1 MTKLL
6 EDAIA
11 EARKLPESEQ
21 DTLAEAVFAHIASS
35 DVSYRLTDEQV
46 EEVKR
51 RQQSLREGTSRFATD
66 EEMQALWKKCGL

>member
-11 EARKLPESEQ
+11 QARELPENEQ
-21 DTLAEAVFAHIASS
+21 DQIAEALFAHMAGAEF
-35 DVSYRLTDEQV
+35 RLTDDQV

-51 RQQSLREGTSRFATD
+51 RQRELREGKTRFATE
-66 EEMQALWKKCGL
+66 EEMDALWKQCEP

>member
-11 EARKLPESEQ
+11 QARKLPETEQ
-21 DTLAEAVFAHIASS
+21 DAVAEALFAHIAGS
-35 DVSYRLTDEQV
+35 DVSYRLSDEQV

-51 RQQSLREGTSRFATD
+51 RQQALREGKSHFASD
-66 EEMQALWKKCGL
+66 EEMDALWKKCGL

>member
-11 EARKLPESEQ
+11 QARELPEDEQ
-21 DTLAEAVFAHIASS
+21 DQIAEALFAHMRGAEF
-35 DVSYRLTDEQV
+35 RLTDDQV

-51 RQQSLREGTSRFATD
+51 RQQNLREGKTRFATD
-66 EEMQALWKKCGL
+66 EEMDALWKKCEL

>member
-11 EARKLPESEQ
+11 QARELPADEQ
-21 DTLAEAVFAHIASS
+21 DLIAEALFAHMAGAEF
-35 DVSYRLTDEQV
+35 RLTDDQV

-51 RQQSLREGTSRFATD
+51 RQQELREGKTRLATD
-66 EEMQALWKKCGL
+66 EEMEALWKKCGP

>member
-11 EARKLPESEQ
+11 QARKLPENEQ
-21 DTLAEAVFAHIASS
+21 DAVAEALFAHIASS
-35 DVSYRLTDEQV
+35 DVSYRLTDDQV

-51 RQQSLREGTSRFATD
+51 RQQALREGKSRFATD
-66 EEMQALWKKCGL
+66 EEMDALWKKCGL

>member
-11 EARKLPESEQ
+11 QARELPEDEQ
-21 DTLAEAVFAHIASS
+21 DQIAEALFAHMASAEF
-35 DVSYRLTDEQV
+35 RLTDDQV

-51 RQQSLREGTSRFATD
+51 RQRELREGKTRFATE
-66 EEMQALWKKCGL
+66 EEMDALWKQCEP

>member
-11 EARKLPESEQ
+11 RASELTEDEQ
-21 DTLAEAVFAHIASS
+21 DQIAEALFAHMASAEF
-35 DVSYRLTDEQV
+35 RLTDDQV

-51 RQQSLREGTSRFATD
+51 RQQEFRDGKMRFATD
-66 EEMQALWKKCGL
+66 EEMHALWKKCEL

>member
-11 EARKLPESEQ
+11 QARELPEDEQ
-21 DTLAEAVFAHIASS
+21 DQIAEALFAYMAGAEF
-35 DVSYRLTDEQV
+35 RLTDDQV

-51 RQQSLREGTSRFATD
+51 RQRELREGKTRFATE
-66 EEMQALWKKCGL
+66 EEMDALWKQCEP